1 LTNPRGHRKKTQKSP
16 EWYAALDRAAEA
28 GNARLLERALKNREQ
43 TVPSIMNI
51 SVEKSRAISERGR
64 KLLIEH
70 YNSDSSES
78 DNEYH
83 MTIQTT
89 NTEFTV
95 DALSTESVVQVIRA
109 NPEQLL
115 CAMRTFVAASQ
126 IIDQFK
132 RNFYY
137 GEKGDFDSIKLQH
150 YIDEIRQGAFELDY
164 RHIIYKESYKDIP
177 IDTRVA
183 HGILGAAT
191 ESGELVEAAIK
202 FIEGEGDLVNLKEE
216 VGDVHW
222 YLAVLA
228 DALGLTTDQCLEAV
242 IKKLKDKKKGRYAD
256 GVFSEDAAVDRDT
269 NAEREL
275 LES

>member
-1 LTNPRGHRKKTQKSP
+1 MNPRGPRKKTQKSP

-28 GNARLLERALKNREQ
+28 GNARLFAW
-43 TVPSIMNI
+43 
-51 SVEKSRAISERGR
+51 VEKNHEQ
-64 KLLIEH
+64 H
-70 YNSDSSES
+70 NSDTSES
-78 DNEYH
+78 NNEYD
-83 MTIQTT
+83 MTVQTT

-109 NPEQLL
+109 NYEQLM
-115 CAMRTFVAASQ
+115 CAMKTFVAASQ

-137 GEKGDFDSIKLQH
+137 GEKGEFDPVKLQH
-150 YIDEIRQGAFELDY
+150 YIEEIRKGAFELDY
-164 RHIIYKESYKDIP
+164 SHIIYKESYKDIP
-177 IDTRVA
+177 IDTRIA
-183 HGILGAAT
+183 HGILGAGT

-256 GVFSEDAAVDRDT
+256 GVFTAEAAVDRDT
-269 NAEREL
+269 SAEREL
-275 LES
+275 LEE

>member
-1 LTNPRGHRKKTQKSP
+1 MIPRGPRTKTPKSP

-28 GNARLLERALKNREQ
+28 GTARLVARVKATRKTEL
-43 TVPSIMNI
+43 I
-51 SVEKSRAISERGR
+51 SQATLDRVAT
-64 KLLIEH
+64 EH
-70 YNSDSSES
+70 AEFFKQLAQQSDTSES
-78 DNEYH
+78 NNEYD
-83 MTIQTT
+83 MTVQTT
-89 NTEFTV
+89 NTEFTI
-95 DALSTESVVQVIRA
+95 DALSTESVVPVIRA
-109 NPEQLL
+109 NVEQLI
-115 CAMRTFVAASQ
+115 CAMKTFVAASQ

-137 GEKGDFDSIKLQH
+137 GDKGAFDSVKLQH

-202 FIEGEGDLVNLKEE
+202 VIDGEGDFVNLKEE

-222 YLAVLA
+222 YLSVLA

-242 IKKLKDKKKGRYAD
+242 IKKLKDKEKGRYAK
-256 GVFSEDAAVDRDT
+256 GVFTAEDAVDRDVA
-269 NAEREL
+269 AEREL
-275 LES
+275 LEE

>member
-1 LTNPRGHRKKTQKSP
+1 MTSEFRNKPVLPPILSQQT
-16 EWYAALDRAAEA
+16 LDDVVKDHAEFFKQLA
-28 GNARLLERALKNREQ
+28 HQ
-43 TVPSIMNI
+43 T
-51 SVEKSRAISERGR
+51 EKSE
-64 KLLIEH
+64 
-70 YNSDSSES
+70 YN
-78 DNEYH
+78 NEYH
-83 MTIQTT
+83 MTQTT
-89 NTEFTV
+89 NTEFTI
-95 DALSTESVVQVIRA
+95 DALSTESVVQVVRA

-137 GEKGDFDSIKLQH
+137 GEKGDFDLIKLQH
-150 YIDEIRQGAFELDY
+150 YIDEIRKGAFELDY
-164 RHIIYKESYKDIP
+164 SHIIYKESYKDIP
-177 IDTRVA
+177 IDTRVN

-202 FIEGEGDLVNLKEE
+202 VIEGEGDFINLKEE

-242 IKKLKDKKKGRYAD
+242 IKKLKDKKKGRYKD
-256 GVFSEDAAVDRDT
+256 GAFTEQAAVDRDT
-269 NAEREL
+269 DAEREL